1 MRFYKVDTY
10 RNITPSLRH
19 FTQKIQT
26 SLQRRLTKA
35 QAEANESRVEEEDAA
50 QMDEDFIFRQVRLM
64 QDKLAKRN
72 TQRPEVAR

>member
-1 MRFYKVDTY
+1 MRFYKVDPY
-10 RNITPSLRH
+10 RTITPSLK
-19 FTQKIQT
+19 FTTQFQT
-26 SLQRRLTKA
+26 GLQRRLTKA